1 MIMHKFNNC
10 DTSSS
15 VGKCL
20 TEFGLMFRLI
30 PQYEDVQFTIASYI
44 NLYLATISS

>member
-1 MIMHKFNNC
+1 MYKFNYC
-10 DTSSS
+10 DTSST

-30 PQYEDVQFTIASYI
+30 PQYDDVQFTIASYI
-44 NLYLATISS
+44 NLSLVTINS